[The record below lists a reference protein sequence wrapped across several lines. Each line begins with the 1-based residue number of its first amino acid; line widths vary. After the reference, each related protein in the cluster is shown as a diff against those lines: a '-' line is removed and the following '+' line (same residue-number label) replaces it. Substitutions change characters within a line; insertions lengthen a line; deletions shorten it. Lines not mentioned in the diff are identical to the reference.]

1 MNQMNKMQKAKA
13 KMLLTQ
19 VFFATLVMSTP
30 MVVDTTLPT
39 AATDMLTIFY
49 NPAFIE
55 GLTLPQVMFVLA
67 HEVMHIVFKHGLRR
81 GSRNP
86 QLWNIACDYAINL
99 ILHEAGFEVIQGCLF
114 DPRFKGMS
122 AEQVYDMLK
131 QEMDKENKKRKQNG
145 EGKAG
150 PGDLHQDTSGMGED
164 VREPANI
171 DAEARAKAEQ
181 QIQQKVAQAAN
192 MARMAGKMPAGVARL
207 VDEILNPTVP
217 WQDLLREYMT
227 RVTKDN
233 ESWSRRN
240 RRFTD
245 VYLPSR
251 HSQRMGE
258 IVVIGD
264 TSGSITNQELARI
277 ASEVAAISEAVNPE
291 RIRLVWADTEVAGEQ
306 EFEAG
311 DIIKADPKGGGGTD
325 MRVPLQHIDQY
336 QPEIA
341 VLVTDGYT
349 PWPNVEPEYP
359 LIVVCTTKVDVPI
372 GQVVRI

>member
-1 MNQMNKMQKAKA
+1 
-13 KMLLTQ
+13 
-19 VFFATLVMSTP
+19 
-30 MVVDTTLPT
+30 
-39 AATDMLTIFY
+39 
-49 NPAFIE
+49 
-55 GLTLPQVMFVLA
+55 
-67 HEVMHIVFKHGLRR
+67 MHIVFKHGLRR

>member
-1 MNQMNKMQKAKA
+1 MNKMQKAKA

>member
-1 MNQMNKMQKAKA
+1 MNKMQKAKA

-30 MVVDTTLPT
+30 MVVDATLPT

-81 GSRNP
+81 GSRNH
-86 QLWNIACDYAINL
+86 QLWNFACDYAINL
-99 ILHEAGFEVIQGCLF
+99 MLLESGFELIPGCLV
-114 DPRFKGMS
+114 DPKYKGMS
-122 AEQVYDMLK
+122 AEQIYDALQK
-131 QEMDKENKKRKQNG
+131 EMDEENKRRKANG
-145 EGKAG
+145 EGKAE
-150 PGDLHQDTSGMGED
+150 PGDLHKDTSGMGDD
-164 VREPANI
+164 VQEPANM
-171 DAEARAKAEQ
+171 DAEAKAKAEQ
-181 QIQQKVAQAAN
+181 RIQQQVAQAAS

-217 WQDLLREYMT
+217 WQDLLRDYMT
-227 RVTKDN
+227 RVSKDN

-240 RRFTD
+240 RRFAS

-251 HSQRMGE
+251 HGNRMGE
-258 IVVIGD
+258 ITIIGD
-264 TSGSITNQELARI
+264 TSGSITNQELARL
-277 ASEVAAISEAVNPE
+277 ASEVSEIAEAVNPE
-291 RIRLVWADTEVAGEQ
+291 RIRIVWADASVAGEQ

-311 DIIKADPKGGGGTD
+311 EPIIAKPQGGGGTD
-325 MRVPLQHIDQY
+325 MRVPLQHIEQY
-336 QPEIA
+336 EPEIA

-359 LIVVCTTKVDVPI
+359 LIVLCTSKVDVPI